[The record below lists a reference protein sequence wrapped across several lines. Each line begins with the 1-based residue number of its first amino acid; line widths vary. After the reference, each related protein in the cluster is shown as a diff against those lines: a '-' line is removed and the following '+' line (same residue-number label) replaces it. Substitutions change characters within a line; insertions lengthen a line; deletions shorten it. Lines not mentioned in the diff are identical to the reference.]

1 MTPHDWLNSENTVKR
16 SKKPYAHF
24 DLRTDIGKQKFYI
37 SNSHKVAAHGFYP
50 LFIIRSRQ
58 LNSIKQRDRE

>member
-37 SNSHKVAAHGFYP
+37 SNSH
-50 LFIIRSRQ
+50 
-58 LNSIKQRDRE
+58 